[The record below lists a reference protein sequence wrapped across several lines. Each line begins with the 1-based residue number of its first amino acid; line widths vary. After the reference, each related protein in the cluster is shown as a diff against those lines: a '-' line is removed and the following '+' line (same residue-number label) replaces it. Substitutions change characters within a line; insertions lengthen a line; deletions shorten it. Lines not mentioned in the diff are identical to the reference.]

1 MLKQVLHNEDRS
13 TPFVEAGGL
22 DSLLQLQPLL
32 MPNNIQFLS
41 HMSCLSS
48 PMSANLTHSMTANA
62 ISSTIKSIASH
73 YDSYKLIRKVMESIE
88 AHLNILNQSR
98 INLQCATGQ
107 EISDYL
113 TCDNILEN
121 IPRRP
126 IHLLESNSSSLLMAR
141 ALSEFLRNIVTLE
154 RLILVLVSSIRSAYQ
169 RSHEMG
175 SSWSSSDR
183 EIWKKEISSDDFVD
197 MMSKLSNFYR
207 SAIMEVCRIRTESG
221 FEERDFERRKK
232 PGSDGDWYPAMYTL
246 RAVCQEGAVVR
257 DGIEIDSCTPVG
269 GLEMGEIVEDFDRCI
284 NSSGVM
290 RYCTKKG
297 WVSEQT

>member
-1 MLKQVLHNEDRS
+1 
-13 TPFVEAGGL
+13 
-22 DSLLQLQPLL
+22 
-32 MPNNIQFLS
+32 
-41 HMSCLSS
+41 
-48 PMSANLTHSMTANA
+48 
-62 ISSTIKSIASH
+62 
-73 YDSYKLIRKVMESIE
+73 
-88 AHLNILNQSR
+88 
-98 INLQCATGQ
+98 
-107 EISDYL
+107 
-113 TCDNILEN
+113 
-121 IPRRP
+121 
-126 IHLLESNSSSLLMAR
+126 
-141 ALSEFLRNIVTLE
+141 
-154 RLILVLVSSIRSAYQ
+154 
-169 RSHEMG
+169 MG

-257 DGIEIDSCTPVG
+257 DGIEIDSCAPVG
-269 GLEMGEIVEDFDRCI
+269 GLEMGEIVEAFDRCI

-297 WVSEQT
+297 WVSEQTRGGGREPIAEVLSISEVASLKDKESDNINSGKKKRIEYGIYDLCSGSASVLSRLQSFHKSLFSCLTRSFI